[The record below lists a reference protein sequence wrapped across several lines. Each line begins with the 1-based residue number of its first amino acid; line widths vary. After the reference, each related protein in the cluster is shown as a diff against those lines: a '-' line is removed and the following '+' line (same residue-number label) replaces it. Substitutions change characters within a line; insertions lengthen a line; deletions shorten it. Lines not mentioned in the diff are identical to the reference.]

1 MLVTSEHGD
10 VMRDGISIRRHT
22 SIRTQ
27 ELVALSPELDKRVS
41 TNRLPLHIL
50 RVRVDALHH
59 LLARGTQQE
68 WVIGRHQVEIVHAL
82 EPNGILPRHELHAPD
97 DAVGILTLL
106 LRHGPTIVVG
116 P

>member
-10 VMRDGISIRRHT
+10 VMRDGVSIRRHA

-27 ELVALSPELDKRVS
+27 ELVAFGSELDEGAS

-50 RVRVDALHH
+50 RARVDALHH
-59 LLARGTQQE
+59 LLARGAQQE
-68 WVIGRHQVEIVHAL
+68 RVIRSHQVEIVHAL

-97 DAVGILTLL
+97 DAVGVLTLL
-106 LRHGPTIVVG
+106 LRYGPAIVVG